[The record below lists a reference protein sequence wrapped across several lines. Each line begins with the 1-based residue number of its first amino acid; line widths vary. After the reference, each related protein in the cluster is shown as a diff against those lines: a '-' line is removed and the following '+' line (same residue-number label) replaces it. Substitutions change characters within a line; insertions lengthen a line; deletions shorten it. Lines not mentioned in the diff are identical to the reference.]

1 MDFEIKYDLRN
12 PPAWRK
18 PWADVYAHFLDQVV
32 WADDNGFTTVM
43 LHEHHF
49 SDDGYLPSPFTAAA
63 AIAART
69 RRIRIR
75 LALVLLPLKHPVQ
88 VAEDAAVLDIISG
101 GRLEVV
107 VGAGYVPGEFEGY
120 GISIKQRPSRMEE
133 AVEIIKRCWSEDE
146 FSHTGKHWT
155 LRNVR
160 VMPKPLQQPMK
171 LLMGASSPVAARRAA
186 RIADGFMA
194 PNPLFIGPW
203 REEMLALGKDPGP
216 AAEPGTPSPP
226 GNFLHVA
233 HDPDAAWKAIGP
245 ARAARVELL
254 RDVGR
259 VARWRQLPGRVGSRR
274 AARVGC
280 LCGDDAGRGRH
291 PRQADRR
298 RRSARPS
305 RVPSDDGRH
314 AVRVG
319 SRESRSRRT
328 RGHARVREVATRWMI
343 V

>member
-1 MDFEIKYDLRN
+1 MMDFEIKYDLRN
-12 PPAWRK
+12 PAAWRK

-32 WADDNGFTTVM
+32 WADDNGFDTVM

-133 AVEIIKRCWSEDE
+133 AVEIIKRCWSEEE

-171 LLMGASSPVAARRAA
+171 LLMGAS
-186 RIADGFMA
+186 
-194 PNPLFIGPW
+194 
-203 REEMLALGKDPGP
+203 
-216 AAEPGTPSPP
+216 
-226 GNFLHVA
+226 
-233 HDPDAAWKAIGP
+233 
-245 ARAARVELL
+245 
-254 RDVGR
+254 
-259 VARWRQLPGRVGSRR
+259 
-274 AARVGC
+274 
-280 LCGDDAGRGRH
+280 
-291 PRQADRR
+291 
-298 RRSARPS
+298 
-305 RVPSDDGRH
+305 
-314 AVRVG
+314 
-319 SRESRSRRT
+319 
-328 RGHARVREVATRWMI
+328 
-343 V
+343 